1 MISNFEARN
10 NEIKNLSNFLKNK
23 TSDEELVKL
32 YLETQNDVYF
42 NAMYSRFSTKIYS
55 KCLFLLK
62 DQERAA
68 DATQDV
74 FMKIILNLGKFSG
87 KSKFGTWVYSIT
99 YNYCIDLIRK
109 NKKQRNLFDS
119 ELDSISEPIQDIS
132 DKELLEIKVSR
143 LKVILE
149 KIPEGDKI
157 VLLMKYQSDMSI
169 KEIAESLN
177 KSESAIKMKLKRA
190 KHKAYLKHQELF
202 EN

>member
-1 MISNFEARN
+1 MS
-10 NEIKNLSNFLKNK
+10 KFLENK
-23 TSDEELVKL
+23 ISDEELVKL
-32 YLETQNDVYF
+32 YLETQSDVYF
-42 NAMYSRFSTKIYS
+42 NAMYSRFSKKIYS

-109 NKKQRNLFDS
+109 NKKQRNLFDN
-119 ELDSISEPIQDIS
+119 ELDSIAEPIQDVS
-132 DKELLEIKVSR
+132 DAELLEIKVSR
-143 LKVILE
+143 LKIILN

-190 KHKAYLKHQELF
+190 KHKAYLMHQELF
-202 EN
+202 VN

>member
-1 MISNFEARN
+1 MSKKLE
-10 NEIKNLSNFLKNK
+10 NK

-32 YLETQNDVYF
+32 YLETQADVYF
-42 NAMYSRFSTKIYS
+42 NAMYSRFSNKIYS

-62 DQERAA
+62 DSERAA

-109 NKKQRNLFDS
+109 QKKQRNLFDD
-119 ELDSISEPIQDIS
+119 EIDNITEPIEDIS
-132 DKELLEIKVSR
+132 DSELLEIKVSR

-190 KHKAYLKHQELF
+190 KHKAFLMHQKLF
-202 EN
+202 VN

>member
-1 MISNFEARN
+1 MSKLLE
-10 NEIKNLSNFLKNK
+10 NK

-32 YLETQNDVYF
+32 YLETQSDVYF
-42 NAMYSRFSTKIYS
+42 NAMYSRFSSKIYS

-68 DATQDV
+68 DATQDI
-74 FMKIILNLGKFSG
+74 FMKIILNLGNFSG

-109 NKKQRNLFDS
+109 RKKLRNLFDD
-119 ELDSISEPIQDIS
+119 EIDNITEPVEDVTDS
-132 DKELLEIKVSR
+132 ELLEIKVSR
-143 LKVILE
+143 LKIILD

-169 KEIAESLN
+169 KEIADSLN

-190 KHKAYLKHQELF
+190 KHKAFLMHQKLF
-202 EN
+202 VN